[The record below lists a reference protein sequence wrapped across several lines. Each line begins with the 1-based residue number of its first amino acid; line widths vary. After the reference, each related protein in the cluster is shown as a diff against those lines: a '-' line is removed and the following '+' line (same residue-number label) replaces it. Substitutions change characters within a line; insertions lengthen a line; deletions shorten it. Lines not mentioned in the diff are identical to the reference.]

1 MLWLLRIDIHGP
13 VYLFEKQQGS
23 VFRSPM
29 KNKINKTKGKKTRE
43 KKRKKLVQYVPS
55 SNSPK
60 SHSILFQLSK
70 KLAQPLGLVFL
81 FHEYGLSSI
90 NYLQKL
96 QFYTSFE
103 LVLLSTLACSFT
115 FFLVHSLFLSSL
127 TSYVATLNPLLYP
140 LL

>member
-29 KNKINKTKGKKTRE
+29 KNEINKIKGKKGRG
-43 KKRKKLVQYVPS
+43 KKKLVQYVPS
-55 SNSPK
+55 SNSHK
-60 SHSILFQLSK
+60 SHSTLFQLSK

-81 FHEYGLSSI
+81 FHEYGLTST
-90 NYLQKL
+90 NFLQKL

-103 LVLLSTLACSFT
+103 LVLLSTLANALT
-115 FFLVHSLFLSSL
+115 FFLEHFLLLSSL
-127 TSYVATLNPLLYP
+127 TSYAAILNPLLYP

>member
-81 FHEYGLSSI
+81 FS
-90 NYLQKL
+90 
-96 QFYTSFE
+96 
-103 LVLLSTLACSFT
+103 
-115 FFLVHSLFLSSL
+115 
-127 TSYVATLNPLLYP
+127 
-140 LL
+140 